1 MRGPLLRGIGACAV
15 AVLLGG
21 CATDRHGCDHLS
33 PQVVKR
39 HVELE
44 FQAQLKRSGK
54 DSDRPMVWSPENLRY
69 EGGDRPRWD
78 VRWMKRDDQGQ
89 LAQHTANFYCDG
101 EVVLFSKGGE
111 ARAP

>member
-1 MRGPLLRGIGACAV
+1 MRGALLRVLGACAV
-15 AVLLGG
+15 AVMLGG

-44 FQAQLKRSGK
+44 FQAQLKRSGQ

-78 VRWMKRDDQGQ
+78 VSWMKRDDQGQ
-89 LAQHTANFYCDG
+89 LARHTASFYCNG
-101 EVVLFSKGGE
+101 EVVLV
-111 ARAP
+111 AAMP